1 MDEARAICGLFR
13 NKFSWHAGCC
23 DLFVQIE
30 TLTTLK
36 TNQNMKHM
44 LQTLRM
50 PALLAVSLTASVL
63 TGFAAPSL
71 ADGTVSPVQS
81 PADPMKLPLAGKV
94 MAAGSDASSQA
105 FDANI
110 LPDALVFIKANL
122 PEGVNNSKSP
132 IVEKVDPS
140 KLVLASKTDVTAT
153 FVYEGAGYHNTL
165 GINTTGL
172 GVNSGNPEII
182 FPDASSTDGFDNQTT
197 PGMRT
202 PSEPLLPGDF
212 VDLGTYAAGTKL
224 DFFLIA
230 NGANGG
236 TSVYNSIAGTSTN
249 PDKLNHVGMFSP
261 TMFAS
266 PDLNSPYVFVTFEDL
281 LGGGDRDYNDT
292 IFAFNVG
299 SAAVHAL
306 FAAPEPSMYLTLG
319 GFLALGIWATRRMNR
334 QEMAGQS

>member
-1 MDEARAICGLFR
+1 
-13 NKFSWHAGCC
+13 
-23 DLFVQIE
+23 
-30 TLTTLK
+30 
-36 TNQNMKHM
+36 MKN
-44 LQTLRM
+44 TIKALRL
-50 PALLAVSLTASVL
+50 PALLATALTASIL
-63 TGFAAPSL
+63 STFAAPVA

-81 PADPMKLPLAGKV
+81 PVDPMQLPLAGQV
-94 MAAGSDASSQA
+94 MAAGSDASSKA

-110 LPDALVFIKANL
+110 LPGALAFIQANL
-122 PEGVNNSKSP
+122 PEGQNNSKSP
-132 IVEKVDPS
+132 VVEKVDPS
-140 KLVLASKTDVTAT
+140 KLVLSTKTDVTAT

-182 FPDASSTDGFDNQTT
+182 FPDASSTDGFSNQST
-197 PGMRT
+197 PGSRT
-202 PSEPLLPGDF
+202 PYEPLLPGDF

-236 TSVYNSIAGTSTN
+236 TTVYNSINGTSTN

-266 PDLNSPYVFVTFEDL
+266 PDLNSPYVFVSFEDL
-281 LGGGDRDYNDT
+281 LGGGDKDYNDT

-306 FAAPEPSMYLTLG
+306 FATPEPSMYLTLG
-319 GFLALGIWATRRMNR
+319 GFLALGIWAKRRMDR
-334 QEMAGQS
+334 MATVTQA

>member
-1 MDEARAICGLFR
+1 MK
-13 NKFSWHAGCC
+13 NS
-23 DLFVQIE
+23 
-30 TLTTLK
+30 LK
-36 TNQNMKHM
+36 A
-44 LQTLRM
+44 LRT
-50 PALLAVSLTASVL
+50 PVLVAAALTASIISN
-63 TGFAAPSL
+63 FADPVS
-71 ADGTVSPVQS
+71 ADGTISPVQS
-81 PADPMKLPLAGKV
+81 PADPMNLPLAGEV
-94 MAAGSDASSQA
+94 MAADSDASSKA
-105 FDANI
+105 FDANV
-110 LPDALVFIKANL
+110 LPGALAFIQANL

-140 KLVLASKTDVTAT
+140 KLILSTKTDVTAT

-172 GVNSGNPEII
+172 GVKSGNPEII
-182 FPDASSTDGFDNQTT
+182 FPDVSSTDGFDNQGT
-197 PGMRT
+197 PGTRT

-230 NGANGG
+230 DGANGG
-236 TSVYNSIAGTSTN
+236 NSVYNSINGTSTN
-249 PDKLNHVGMFSP
+249 PDGLNHVGMFSP

-281 LGGGDRDYNDT
+281 LGGGDLDYNDT

-306 FAAPEPSMYLTLG
+306 FATPEPSMYFTLG
-319 GFLALGIWATRRMNR
+319 GFLALGIWAKRRMDRMEQAN
-334 QEMAGQS
+334 QA

>member
-1 MDEARAICGLFR
+1 
-13 NKFSWHAGCC
+13 
-23 DLFVQIE
+23 
-30 TLTTLK
+30 
-36 TNQNMKHM
+36 MKNTIK
-44 LQTLRM
+44 TLRL
-50 PALLAVSLTASVL
+50 PALLATALTASIL
-63 TGFAAPSL
+63 SSFAAPVA
-71 ADGTVSPVQS
+71 ADGTISPVQS
-81 PADPMKLPLAGKV
+81 PADPLKLPLAGEV

-110 LPDALVFIKANL
+110 LPGALSFIKANL

-140 KLVLASKTDVTAT
+140 KLVLASATDVTAT

-172 GVNSGNPEII
+172 GVKSGNPEII
-182 FPDASSTDGFDNQTT
+182 FPDASSTDGFDNQSTA
-197 PGMRT
+197 GIRT

-212 VDLGTYAAGTKL
+212 VNLGTYAAGTKL

-230 NGANGG
+230 DGANGG
-236 TSVYNSIAGTSTN
+236 SSVYNSINGTSTN

-306 FAAPEPSMYLTLG
+306 FATPEPSMYLTLG
-319 GFLALGIWATRRMNR
+319 GFLALGIWAKRRMDR
-334 QEMAGQS
+334 VEQASQA